1 MQALGL
7 SKSKKETQDI
17 MEVADRD
24 GSGQIDMEE
33 FMGLMASMINARP
46 LETELQKAFK
56 RYDMEDRGVIT
67 YDDLF

>member
-1 MQALGL
+1 
-7 SKSKKETQDI
+7 

-33 FMGLMASMINARP
+33 FMGLMASMINVRP
-46 LETELQKAFK
+46 VETELQKAFK
-56 RYDMEDRGVIT
+56 RYDMEDRGAIT